1 MRVVAGSARGRRLIA
16 PEGRDTRP
24 TLDRV
29 REAISNSLIS
39 LDAVDGAVVL
49 DLFAGSGALGIEAL
63 SRGSAHATF
72 VDHDRSARRCIET
85 NLHECDLADRAEVVS
100 ATVSTFL
107 AEAIA
112 AGRRFDL
119 VLIDPPYATPDDEW
133 SMLLGSVGVVAG
145 GGVVVVESDRS
156 IPVPSGWDARK
167 EKKYGGTLVGVLLP
181 PDVAEPS

>member
-29 REAISNSLIS
+29 REAVSNALIS
-39 LDAVDGAVVL
+39 LDAIEGARVL

-63 SRGSAHATF
+63 SRGASHCTF

-85 NLHECDLADRAEVVS
+85 NLRACELSDRAEVVS
-100 ATVSTFL
+100 TSVSAFL
-107 AEAIA
+107 GEAIA
-112 AGRRFDL
+112 AGRRYDL
-119 VLIDPPYATPDDEW
+119 VLIDPPYATPDDDW
-133 SMLLGSVGVVAG
+133 STVLGSVGVVAG

-156 IPVPSGWDARK
+156 IPVPPGWDARR